1 MTIYK
6 VFYKNYGRERAEI
19 MGMLIERRKDLR
31 GMTQV
36 ASGLRWARMA
46 FGHLVKDKQ
55 SIFAVPRELDLGTD
69 ARAFAE
75 KVIFTKDEFAR
86 VITSVEQ
93 EREKSAWA

>member
-1 MTIYK
+1 MTIYE

-19 MGMLIERRKDLR
+19 MGVLIERRKDTR

-46 FGHLVKDKQ
+46 FAHLVKDKQ

-69 ARAFAE
+69 ATAFAE
-75 KVIFTKDEFAR
+75 KAIFSKDEFAR
-86 VITSVEQ
+86 MIKSVEQ
-93 EREKSAWA
+93 EREKAA

>member
-6 VFYKNYGRERAEI
+6 VLYKNYGRERTEI

-36 ASGLRWARMA
+36 ASGLKRARMA
-46 FGHLVKDKQ
+46 FAHLVKDKQ
-55 SIFAVPRELDLGTD
+55 SIFAIPGDLDLGTD

-75 KVIFTKDEFAR
+75 KAIFTKDEFAR
-86 VITSVEQ
+86 MITSEEQ
-93 EREKSAWA
+93 EREKAA